1 MKIHRLVYQA
11 YANAI
16 ILKPRITN
24 NKKVIKPR
32 KDVVEIS
39 ASAKEEYD
47 RHRG

>member
-16 ILKPRITN
+16 ILKQRITKD
-24 NKKVIKPR
+24 KKVIKPR
-32 KDVVEIS
+32 QDVVEIS
-39 ASAKEEYD
+39 ASAKKQYD